1 MPIIGLTF
9 KGFSGKRGD
18 EKITS
23 DIKVNSSPKVFDL
36 KEVSVSAIGKKAISM
51 QFDFTTSYTPKI
63 GEIKI
68 EGELL
73 YMAEK
78 NKEVLEEW
86 QKGERLPEDISME
99 VFNYLFKRCLLKVA
113 NIAED
118 LQLPAPI
125 PFPKI
130 KQKESDEKEK

>member
-1 MPIIGLTF
+1 M
-9 KGFSGKRGD
+9 D
-18 EKITS
+18 
-23 DIKVNSSPKVFDL
+23 
-36 KEVSVSAIGKKAISM
+36 
-51 QFDFTTSYTPKI
+51 FDFTTTYTPRI

-73 YMAEK
+73 YLAER
-78 NKEVLEEW
+78 NKDVLEEW
-86 QKGERLPEDISME
+86 QRGERLPEDVSLE

-113 NIAED
+113 NLAED

-130 KQKESDEKEK
+130 KPKSEEKKEK